1 MAVLRDTDGAAF
13 YNASTV
19 ELGWSSADASL
30 AWFDEQHALHTGD
43 KEGDTMITVQR
54 FVSQC

>member
-1 MAVLRDTDGAAF
+1 MRDTDGAAF